1 MGLFPTPQRPFE
13 RVHTDVIGPLPQCTD
28 GSKFISIINT
38 TTGYS
43 PFFVVHGRCPI
54 TWSDIL
60 HELPPR
66 PVFAS
71 DDFADQFAVGLQ
83 NIIITVGNEIATK
96 TAQYKTGYDLQ
107 NKVYTTDISIGDLVL
122 LHDDTVR
129 PKLTNRWKGPFVV
142 EIIDRPNIAITNL
155 LGRQKR
161 QLVHIDRLKLNSA
174 RSKSAN
180 TSISD
185 APNRPMEPAIE
196 EAPAVREQPPIRRS
210 NRLQEKRRNNAN
222 NL

>member
-1 MGLFPTPQRPFE
+1 
-13 RVHTDVIGPLPQCTD
+13 
-28 GSKFISIINT
+28 
-38 TTGYS
+38 
-43 PFFVVHGRCPI
+43 
-54 TWSDIL
+54 
-60 HELPPR
+60 
-66 PVFAS
+66 
-71 DDFADQFAVGLQ
+71 
-83 NIIITVGNEIATK
+83 VGNEIATK